1 MPKSFKIA
9 KSVSG
14 KSWGDVDKSRIW
26 QLLKRGLEEAA
37 TGVAE
42 AIREVYAV
50 IKAEVN
56 KDLTQADC
64 WGPHHEVRDDGTVV
78 LNRAGLI
85 VAAAALAGGRSEPD
99 LTAEEKEKARKHLL
113 RHYRELDMPAPE
125 SLAGEMVSVTARICG
140 EMSVEQVPVS
150 SAVDV
155 EALRA
160 GDDDPLE
167 LVVEIPAGKSKR
179 GWDYLPRAL
188 QDIVDVVNAEGL
200 PGHEGHQDLEN
211 VDWEFRTPVTH
222 WVGAL
227 WRDGKAYFRGVVD
240 KAASDLKRW
249 IRGGIIKTVSIWGIP
264 KLAYENGETKVIG
277 YEPLSIDWTPPRRA
291 GMPTRIVAVGE
302 MDTIGEIDGSLE
314 SLMEDLRVA
323 AAQKLGVDVSAGQW
337 VYIERTFENYVV
349 VSVGGPR
356 TERKLYKLDYAVD
369 GDKVVVG
376 DPVEVQV
383 KHIYEPVT
391 SGEMRNAGGV
401 QKAMTWKEL
410 VAQLKAMLAS
420 GDVTRAQVAGEMGWK
435 AQEIA
440 GEIDPKWLKDVM
452 GAAETL
458 GKVREALGVT
468 GEMDVVKVAQEGATT
483 IRKVREALKVSG
495 EMDVVK
501 AAEEAAK
508 AVEAQKAAEHDRAVG
523 EMLATKLTSEAVK
536 KDISSP
542 ETQIGKLWAYHKSR
556 IQRGATKE
564 QIAGEIDAFL
574 GDKVVKAVI
583 DAYHTDKPAIIGGT
597 SETKTT
603 LRVKR
608 EQI

>member
-1 MPKSFKIA
+1 MPKGFKIV

-14 KSWGDVDKSRIW
+14 RAWGDVDKSRIW
-26 QLLKRGLEEAA
+26 QLLKQGLEEGAEGVTAA
-37 TGVAE
+37 V
-42 AIREVYAV
+42 REVYAV
-50 IKAEVN
+50 VKAAIN

-85 VAAAALAGGRSEPD
+85 FAAAALAGGRSEPN

-125 SLAGEMVSVTARICG
+125 SLAGEMVSVTARLCG
-140 EMSVEQVPVS
+140 EMSVEEVPVS
-150 SAVDV
+150 SAVNV

-160 GDDDPLE
+160 DDDDPLE
-167 LVVEIPAGKSKR
+167 VVVEIPAGKSKR

-200 PGHEGHQDLEN
+200 PGYEGHQDPEN

-222 WVGAL
+222 WVGAKFQ
-227 WRDGKAYFRGVVD
+227 DGKAYFRGIID

-277 YEPLSIDWTPPRRA
+277 YEPFSIDWTPPRRA

-302 MDTIGEIDGSLE
+302 MDTIGEMDGSLE

-323 AAQKLGVDVSAGQW
+323 AAKKLGVDVSAGQW

-349 VSVGGPR
+349 VAVGGPR

-391 SGEMRNAGGV
+391 SGEMKNAGGG
-401 QKAMTWKEL
+401 QKTMTWKEL

-420 GDVTRAQVAGEMGWK
+420 KEVTFGQVAGEMGLTLD
-435 AQEIA
+435 AA
-440 GEIDPKWLKDVM
+440 GEAIDEAAYKCLKRD
-452 GAAETL
+452 AESL
-458 GKVREALGVT
+458 AQVKQVLGVT
-468 GEMDVVKVAQEGATT
+468 
-483 IRKVREALKVSG
+483 G

-508 AVEAQKAAEHDRAVG
+508 AVEAQKAAEHDKAVG

-536 KDISSP
+536 KDVLNP
-542 ETQIGKLWAYHKSR
+542 ETQIGKLWAYHKAR

-574 GDKVVKAVI
+574 GDKVVKALI

-597 SETKTT
+597 SENKTT